1 MTALTIQLAM
11 TACDQETHSVVG
23 VGVKKPRH
31 SAEERVWNKL
41 ENKDHWF
48 GMLIEAT
55 LILDKR
61 WSMYIDSFLSRTTGH
76 NNHLKK
82 NTSNTF

>member
-1 MTALTIQLAM
+1 MTALTIQLAT

-23 VGVKKPRH
+23 VGVKKPGPILLKSESGISWRT
-31 SAEERVWNKL
+31 KII
-41 ENKDHWF
+41 

-82 NTSNTF
+82 TTSNTF